1 MPVDPNLDPPIKGRH
16 NGFDVYPM
24 PMFMRLE
31 TRELAATVG
40 WYREAL
46 EFGVMFEM
54 PMMAHLR
61 RKKFQDLLVFGSA
74 IGSGPAQGLAI
85 AFEAEGEVDAIW
97 RRASEAT
104 AVGLARVEGSPRV
117 MPWNARELQVIDP
130 DGRRLIFHEQTKD
143 AGAAAR
149 MEAMFDPTRKA
160 GAS

>member
-1 MPVDPNLDPPIKGRH
+1 MPVDPNRDPPIMGRH

-31 TRELAATVG
+31 TRDLSATVL

-61 RKKFQDLLVFGSA
+61 RKKFQDLLVFASA
-74 IGSGPAQGLAI
+74 KEGAPSQGMAI

-97 RRASEAT
+97 RRASEAMP
-104 AVGLARVEGSPRV
+104 VGLTKVEGPPQV
-117 MPWNARELQVIDP
+117 MPWNARELRVTDP
-130 DGRRLIFHEQTKD
+130 DGRVLVFHEQAKD
-143 AGAAAR
+143 AEAAAR
-149 MEAMFDPTRKA
+149 MSAMFKPEGKA
-160 GAS
+160 GEG